1 MKNGYEELNNEG
13 VNGEGKDKKLG
24 QSIEKKNIKREK
36 ERVFVC
42 ASLTLQSSEQRK

>member
-24 QSIEKKNIKREK
+24 QSMKKEILLSKKKILRE
-36 ERVFVC
+36 
-42 ASLTLQSSEQRK
+42 